1 MTTTSHDELSWVEK
15 HPEYMELVVRQ
26 TKAMAEFSSRQSMER
41 VRLSLELKMQ
51 KRRSDAQDSE
61 S

>member
-26 TKAMAEFSSRQSMER
+26 TKAMTEFSSRQSMER
-41 VRLSLELKMQ
+41 VRLAFELKMQ
-51 KRRSDAQDSE
+51 RRRE
-61 S
+61 GEE

>member
-26 TKAMAEFSSRQSMER
+26 AKAMTEFSSRQSMDR

-51 KRRSDAQDSE
+51 RRVVLE
-61 S
+61 GEEE